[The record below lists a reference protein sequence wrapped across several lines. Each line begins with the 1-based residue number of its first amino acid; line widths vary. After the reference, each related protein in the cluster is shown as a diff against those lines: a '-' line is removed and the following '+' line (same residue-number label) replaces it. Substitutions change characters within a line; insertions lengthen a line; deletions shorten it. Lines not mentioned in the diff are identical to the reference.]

1 MGLTKKHKT
10 FSITKYYRGMEFELL
25 CVTTSKKKFSEITG
39 ISLSHINGYSMS
51 YDLRYQ
57 ICNES
62 PDKLF
67 AKPGLGGEIRYILNR
82 DDIKPYEEFLTII
95 DTHRETYSSYND
107 YLTKT
112 NRLS

>member
-1 MGLTKKHKT
+1 MELTKKHKT
-10 FSITKYYRGMEFELL
+10 FSITKHYRGMEFELL

-39 ISLSHINGYSMS
+39 ISLSHINKYLMS

-57 ICNES
+57 ICNEN

-67 AKPGLGGEIRYILNR
+67 AKPGLGGEVRYILNR
-82 DDIKPYEEFLTII
+82 GDIKPYEEFSTIV
-95 DTHRETYSSYND
+95 DTHREKYSTYND

-112 NRLS
+112 NRL